1 MKDDRITI
9 KTTITIDVEVEVYGH
24 YTPEVPEKRYLSN
37 GDPGDPSEPERFD
50 IISVSWNGLDITKK
64 LDDEEFDYAD
74 LEDDCLTKINK

>member
-1 MKDDRITI
+1 MKDIGRTI
-9 KTTITIDVEVEVYGH
+9 RTTITIEVEVDVYGH
-24 YTPEVPEKRYLSN
+24 YTHEVPQKMYLSN

-64 LDDEEFDYAD
+64 LDDDDFYYPD